1 MLFLVGCHK
10 FHIFKTYIFT
20 KDNWT
25 KYFFKLFTLHMDP
38 GKNAILKFA
47 KFYVYLTARTLK

>member
-10 FHIFKTYIFT
+10 FHIFKTYILT
-20 KDNWT
+20 KLQT
-25 KYFFKLFTLHMDP
+25 KYFLKLFTLHMDP